1 MFGNVNYESP
11 FGRKKPEVPLTRIPR
26 APSPAQETF
35 NPVPFLGPQRGPF
48 RGQGAHFQFGNR
60 RGRATGGFTSK
71 DNVPAMLMGGEY
83 VVNKD
88 TVNRYGKNF
97 FDQLNSGRVRG
108 YADGG
113 LVGGTGGVGS
123 GLSGDTNIAIT
134 VNVEG
139 GANAVTTES
148 SETEE
153 TRSGDQQAKEF
164 TNSIKIAVLNE
175 ITKQKRPGGMLYKS

>member
-1 MFGNVNYESP
+1 
-11 FGRKKPEVPLTRIPR
+11 
-26 APSPAQETF
+26 
-35 NPVPFLGPQRGPF
+35 
-48 RGQGAHFQFGNR
+48 
-60 RGRATGGFTSK
+60 
-71 DNVPAMLMGGEY
+71 MLMGGEY